1 MAVQHKEQKTGFENK
16 LTIFLTS
23 NKKLLIIIAAV
34 IVVAV
39 TAVGVTVSV
48 LNSRLEKH
56 TAEVE
61 LLQEKYVE
69 IMSNTAEQADGQDG
83 QSEGDQ
89 RDALTTL
96 SEKVS
101 EFINSTG
108 NGYPRLRALYLQASV
123 SYQLEDYSTAAVQ
136 FSDFAKKYKDS
147 HLAPT
152 ALMNAGASYET
163 AGDMPAALEQYR
175 LVFDLYKD
183 SSAEAPHALF
193 SVGRLYERQG
203 NISDAISTY
212 RELSSEFPESEW
224 AKLGVSRLIVLE

>member
-136 FSDFAKKYKDS
+136 F
-147 HLAPT
+147 

>member
-1 MAVQHKEQKTGFENK
+1 MAVQHKEQKIGFEKK

-39 TAVGVTVSV
+39 AAVGITVSV
-48 LNSRLEKH
+48 LGSRLEKH

-61 LLQEKYVE
+61 LLQEEYIE
-69 IMSNTAEQADGQDG
+69 IMNNAEEL
-83 QSEGDQ
+83 SEEDQ
-89 RDALTTL
+89 QGALTAL
-96 SEKVS
+96 SEEIS
-101 EFINSTG
+101 DFIGSTG
-108 NGYPRLRALYLQASV
+108 KGYPQLRALYLQASV
-123 SYQLEDYSTAAVQ
+123 SYQMEDFGTAAVQ
-136 FSDFAKKYKDS
+136 FSDFAKKFKDS

-152 ALMNAGASYET
+152 AYMNSGASYEF
-163 AGDMPAALEQYR
+163 AGDLAAAVEQYR

-193 SVGRLYERQG
+193 SVGRLHERQG

-212 RELSSEFPESEW
+212 RELSTEFPESEW